1 MNSKEEETASRVDTL
16 AALIMGYALTYP
28 FNSYVQNALGNWFML
43 LGQVLE
49 TNATFLQL
57 YQYNDNNSQNNSN
70 NNDNDSCDDK
80 NLDLEKIKEAIS
92 IMQDK
97 IDELIKNNN

>member
-1 MNSKEEETASRVDTL
+1 MNNKEEEAASRVDTL
-16 AALIMGYALTYP
+16 AALIIGYALTYP

-57 YQYNDNNSQNNSN
+57 YQSN
-70 NNDNDSCDDK
+70 NNTNKQSSNKRMKCD
-80 NLDLEKIKEAIS
+80 LDLEQIKDAIN
-92 IMQDK
+92 IMNEEIDK
-97 IDELIKNNN
+97 LIESNK

>member
-1 MNSKEEETASRVDTL
+1 MNNMEEEAASRTDTL
-16 AALIMGYALTYP
+16 AALIIGYALTYP

-57 YQYNDNNSQNNSN
+57 YQSN
-70 NNDNDSCDDK
+70 NNTNKQSSNKSMKYD
-80 NLDLEKIKEAIS
+80 LDLEQIKEAIN
-92 IMQDK
+92 IMKEEIDK
-97 IDELIKNNN
+97 LIGSNK

>member
-1 MNSKEEETASRVDTL
+1 MV
-16 AALIMGYALTYP
+16 IGFALTYP

-43 LGQVLE
+43 LGQILE

-57 YQYNDNNSQNNSN
+57 YQYNDSNNQNNSN
-70 NNDNDSCDDK
+70 DNDSGDDK

>member
-1 MNSKEEETASRVDTL
+1 MNNMEEEAASRTDTL
-16 AALIMGYALTYP
+16 AALIIGYALTYP

-57 YQYNDNNSQNNSN
+57 YQSN
-70 NNDNDSCDDK
+70 NNTNKKSCNKSMKYD
-80 NLDLEKIKEAIS
+80 LDLEQIKEAIN
-92 IMQDK
+92 IMKEEIDK
-97 IDELIKNNN
+97 LIEANKK

>member
-1 MNSKEEETASRVDTL
+1 MNNEEDKIASRVDTL
-16 AALIMGYALTYP
+16 AALIIGYALTYP

-57 YQYNDNNSQNNSN
+57 YQYNDGNNQNNN
-70 NNDNDSCDDK
+70 NE
-80 NLDLEKIKEAIS
+80 LDLKKIKEAIL
-92 IMQDK
+92 IMQEK
-97 IDELIKNNN
+97 IDELIKNNK

>member
-1 MNSKEEETASRVDTL
+1 MNNKEEETASRVDTL
-16 AALIMGYALTYP
+16 AALIIGYALTYP

-57 YQYNDNNSQNNSN
+57 YQYNNSNNQNNSN
-70 NNDNDSCDDK
+70 NNNK
-80 NLDLEKIKEAIS
+80 ELDLEKIKEAIS
-92 IMQDK
+92 IMQEK

>member
-1 MNSKEEETASRVDTL
+1 MNNFSDESLSRIDTL
-16 AALIMGYALTYP
+16 SAMIIGYALTYA

-43 LGQVLE
+43 VGQVLE

-57 YQYNDNNSQNNSN
+57 YQYNDSNNQNNNNNSN
-70 NNDNDSCDDK
+70 NNSCDD
-80 NLDLEKIKEAIS
+80 NDLDLDKLKEAIS
-92 IMQDK
+92 IMQEK

>member
-1 MNSKEEETASRVDTL
+1 MNNKEEEAASRVDTL
-16 AALIMGYALTYP
+16 AALIIGYALTYP

-57 YQYNDNNSQNNSN
+57 YQSN
-70 NNDNDSCDDK
+70 NTNKQSSNKRMKYD
-80 NLDLEKIKEAIS
+80 LDLEQIKEAIN
-92 IMQDK
+92 IMKEEIDK
-97 IDELIKNNN
+97 LIEANK